1 MVANDGRLSPL
12 QVTLLQALSDME
24 PSWTLVGGAALVGVY
39 LGHRETRDLDL
50 FWRGKR
56 SVQRE
61 AAKVERL
68 LGSAPWDFTVDVIQR
83 ESSFVRLRVSGA
95 DEVVILDLVADPTP
109 EITPDEQATVGGAT
123 IRVASMHEILVNKLC
138 ALLGRSEVRDL
149 VDVKALL
156 EAGGDLARALR
167 DAPRE
172 DAGFSPLTLA
182 WVIKDFR
189 IERLARAAGQA
200 PESVSAL
207 VVFKDDLVERLVDLA
222 KP

>member
-1 MVANDGRLSPL
+1 
-12 QVTLLQALSDME
+12 ME
-24 PSWTLVGGAALVGVY
+24 PPWTLVGGAALAGVH

-50 FWRGKR
+50 FWRGQQ
-56 SVQRE
+56 SVASE
-61 AAKVERL
+61 AARVERL
-68 LGSAPWDFTVDVIQR
+68 LSLAPWDFTVEAIQR
-83 ESSFVRLRVSGA
+83 ESSFVRLRVIDR

-109 EITPDEQATVGGAT
+109 EITPDEKAVVGGAT

-138 ALLGRSEVRDL
+138 ALLSRSEVRDL
-149 VDVKALL
+149 GDVKALL

-189 IERLARAAGQA
+189 VERLAQAAGQA
-200 PESVSAL
+200 PEAVPAL
-207 VVFKDDLVERLVDLA
+207 VAFRDDLVERLVDLA
-222 KP
+222 RP